1 MSRLY
6 LQKGGIDHFI
16 DKGVQLDNKSYTPM
30 SLGGSGGG
38 GGGEG
43 GGGGSGSGVRDGQYE
58 LPNAF
63 FAPTNELLSIKEIS
77 STSPLT
83 FSVVRTDT
91 PQLTIPATTIGVSVS
106 QFNSSEAVLDSK
118 EYMLCNGDGLY
129 YEQETPAEGAVKLV
143 VKITNWSREYNIDT
157 GGKTIIKVKGLEQ

>member
-30 SLGGSGGG
+30 SLDGGG
-38 GGGEG
+38 K
-43 GGGGSGSGVRDGQYE
+43 YE

-63 FAPTNELLSIKEIS
+63 FAPANELIFIKAIS
-77 STSPLT
+77 SASPIT
-83 FSVVRTDT
+83 FSVLRTDT

-106 QFNSSEAVLDSK
+106 QFNSNEEALNSK
-118 EYMLCNGDGLY
+118 EYTLCDGDGLY
-129 YEQETPAEGAVKLV
+129 YEQETPADGAVKLV
-143 VKITNWSREYNIDT
+143 VKITNWSRAYNSDT
-157 GGKTIIKVKGLEQ
+157 GGITTIKVKGLEQ

>member
-30 SLGGSGGG
+30 SA
-38 GGGEG
+38 
-43 GGGGSGSGVRDGQYE
+43 DGNKPYE

-63 FAPTNELLSIKEIS
+63 FAPANELIFIKDGL

-83 FSVVRTDT
+83 FSIVRTDT
-91 PQLTIPATTIGVSVS
+91 PQLTVPATTIGVSVI
-106 QFNSSEAVLDSK
+106 QYNSSEAVLDSK
-118 EYMLCNGDGLY
+118 EYTLCNGDGLY
-129 YEQETPAEGAVKLV
+129 YEQEPQAAGAVRLV
-143 VKITNWSREYNIDT
+143 VKITNWSRAYDSSTE
-157 GGKTIIKVKGLEQ
+157 GKTTINVGGLS

>member
-30 SLGGSGGG
+30 SVD
-38 GGGEG
+38 GGGE
-43 GGGGSGSGVRDGQYE
+43 YE

-63 FAPTNELLSIKEIS
+63 FAPANELIFIKDNL
-77 STSPLT
+77 STSPIT

-91 PQLTIPATTIGVSVS
+91 PQLTIPATTIGVSVI
-106 QFNSSEAVLDSK
+106 QFNSNDEQLNSK
-118 EYMLCNGDGLY
+118 EYTLCDGDGLH
-129 YEQETPAEGAVKLV
+129 YEQEPLEAGAVKLV
-143 VKITNWSREYNIDT
+143 VKITNWSRAYNSDT
-157 GGKTIIKVKGLEQ
+157 GGKTTISVKGLAQ

>member
-30 SLGGSGGG
+30 SIDGGG
-38 GGGEG
+38 KF
-43 GGGGSGSGVRDGQYE
+43 E

-63 FAPTNELLSIKEIS
+63 FAPDNELLFIKALS
-77 STSPLT
+77 STDTIT
-83 FSVVRTDT
+83 FSIVRTDT

-106 QFNSSEAVLDSK
+106 QFNSNDEQLDSK
-118 EYMLCNGDGLY
+118 EYTLCNGDGLY
-129 YEQETPAEGAVKLV
+129 YEQETPAAGAVKLV
-143 VKITNWSREYNIDT
+143 VKITNWSRAYNSDT
-157 GGKTIIKVKGLEQ
+157 GGKTTIKVKGLTQ

>member
-30 SLGGSGGG
+30 SIDGGG
-38 GGGEG
+38 K
-43 GGGGSGSGVRDGQYE
+43 YE

-63 FAPTNELLSIKEIS
+63 FAPDNELIFIKTGL

-83 FSVVRTDT
+83 FSIVRTDT
-91 PQLTIPATTIGVSVS
+91 PQLTLPATTIGVSVI
-106 QFNSSEAVLDSK
+106 QYNSNDEALDNK
-118 EYMLCNGDGLY
+118 EYTLCNGDGLY

-143 VKITNWSREYNIDT
+143 VKITNWSRAYNSDT
-157 GGKTIIKVKGLEQ
+157 GGKTAISVKGLS

>member
-30 SLGGSGGG
+30 SVESGK
-38 GGGEG
+38 
-43 GGGGSGSGVRDGQYE
+43 SYE

-63 FAPTNELLSIKEIS
+63 FAPDNELIIIKTGL

-83 FSVVRTDT
+83 FSIVRTDI
-91 PQLTIPATTIGVSVS
+91 PQLTLPATTIGVSVI
-106 QFNSSEAVLDSK
+106 QYNSNDEALDNK
-118 EYMLCNGDGLY
+118 EYTLCNGDGLH
-129 YEQETPAEGAVKLV
+129 YEQEPLAAGAVKLV
-143 VKITNWSREYNIDT
+143 VKITNWSRAYNSDT
-157 GGKTIIKVKGLEQ
+157 GGKTAISVKGLSND

>member
-30 SLGGSGGG
+30 SIDGGG
-38 GGGEG
+38 K
-43 GGGGSGSGVRDGQYE
+43 YE

-63 FAPTNELLSIKEIS
+63 FAPDNELIFIKTIS
-77 STSPLT
+77 STDTIT

-106 QFNSSEAVLDSK
+106 QFDSSEKQLNNK
-118 EYMLCNGDGLY
+118 EYTLCNGDGLH
-129 YEQETPAEGAVKLV
+129 YEQETPAAGAVKLV
-143 VKITNWSREYNIDT
+143 VKITNWSRAYNSDT
-157 GGKTIIKVKGLEQ
+157 GGITTIKIKGLEQ